1 MRMRWI
7 QAGRAG
13 RIAGSFAFRILMSA
27 DLNFPDPVP
36 DSRRHDLDALRAA
49 AMLLGIVYHAALSF
63 AEGLP
68 WLVEDTQ
75 RSAVAYHFQAA
86 VHGFRM
92 PLFMLVS
99 GFFTAML
106 WQKRGTAQ
114 LLRHRFLRVLL
125 PCLAGLFTIGK
136 AMEWSVG
143 YVFAK
148 RSAESPAAALGEPA
162 SSSIWAAIRQRD
174 AAALAGHLDRPESLT
189 TLHPVHGFTPLTWA
203 AIAGDAPALHAL
215 LAAGAD
221 PNSRNRDGGTALHA
235 AAFLGRPEIVAALL
249 DKGADPQARSGNGEV
264 PADSARSNPDFVPY
278 VARLLAIAADPAKV
292 AIGRTDALRLL
303 GSDPAAPAAET
314 ERGIPWNELMN
325 APTFSFLWFLWI
337 LWWLVVAFAIL
348 ASLFP
353 GVFRWRMPDRWILP
367 PGALVWLVPLTMLSQ
382 HHMTRSAE
390 AFGPDTS
397 MGLIPFPRVFAYY
410 AIFFT
415 FGIFWFANPA
425 ASSPPLRRWPVW
437 MVLAIVVFFPA
448 LDAATGRFGWFAA
461 LSDGS
466 RHMLSDF
473 LQSLYA
479 WLMTFAWLGLFGAL
493 VSKARPRIRWLSDS
507 AYWLYLAHLPLVVLA
522 QDLVRTWPVPALVKL
537 PLLSAVIIGLLLL
550 SYRYL
555 VRPTPLGTF
564 LNGPRRP
571 ALAGSAAP
579 DRGPA

>member
-1 MRMRWI
+1 MRMKWMRT
-7 QAGRAG
+7 GLAG
-13 RIAGSFAFRILMSA
+13 RIGGLFPRILMSA
-27 DLNFPDPVP
+27 DPIFPDPVP
-36 DSRRHDLDALRAA
+36 DPRRHDLDALRAA

-75 RSAVAYHFQAA
+75 RSAVAFHFQAA

-106 WQKRGTAQ
+106 WQKRGTRQ
-114 LLRHRFLRVLL
+114 LLKHRFLRVLL
-125 PCLAGLFTIGK
+125 PCLVALFTIGK

-148 RSAESPAAALGEPA
+148 RAADAPAALSDPA
-162 SSSIWAAIRQRD
+162 SGTIWSALRQGD
-174 AAALAGHLDRPESLT
+174 AAALAGHLENPESLT

-203 AIAGDAPALHAL
+203 AILGDASALHAL
-215 LAAGAD
+215 LGAGAD
-221 PNSRNRDGGTALHA
+221 PNARNRDGGTALHA
-235 AAFLGRPEIVAALL
+235 AAFLGRPDIVSVLL
-249 DKGADPQARSGNGEV
+249 DKGADPQARSGNGEL
-264 PADSARSNPDFVPY
+264 PADSARSNPDFVPF
-278 VARLLAIAADPAKV
+278 VARLLAIEADPSKV
-292 AIGRTDALRLL
+292 AIGRTAALRLL
-303 GSDPAAPAAET
+303 GSDPAAPAAQAEP
-314 ERGIPWNELMN
+314 RVAWNALMN
-325 APTFSFLWFLWI
+325 APTFTFLWFLWI

-348 ASLFP
+348 AALFP
-353 GVFRWRMPDRWILP
+353 KLFRSRIPDRWIQP
-367 PGALVWLVPLTMLSQ
+367 PRGLFWLVPLTMLCQ
-382 HHMTRSAE
+382 HHMMRSPE
-390 AFGPDTS
+390 AFGPDTA

-437 MVLAIVVFFPA
+437 MVLAIAVFFPA
-448 LDAATGRFGWFAA
+448 LDAATSRYGWFAA
-461 LSDGS
+461 LPTAL
-466 RHMLSDF
+466 RHLLSDF

-479 WLMTFAWLGLFGAL
+479 WLMTFAWLGMFGAL
-493 VSKARPRIRWLSDS
+493 VTKASPRIRWLSDS
-507 AYWLYLAHLPLVVLA
+507 AYWLYLAHLPLVILA
-522 QDLVRTWPVPALVKL
+522 QDAVRTWPVPAMVKL

-564 LNGPRRP
+564 LNGPRRRP
-571 ALAGSAAP
+571 ALAGSAAQ
-579 DRGPA
+579 DTGSA

>member
-1 MRMRWI
+1 ML
-7 QAGRAG
+7 
-13 RIAGSFAFRILMSA
+13 AGSRGSVPHIFMSA
-27 DLNFPDPVP
+27 DPIYADPVP
-36 DSRRHDLDALRAA
+36 DPRRHDLDALRAA

-75 RSAVAYHFQAA
+75 RSAVAFHFQAA

-125 PCLAGLFTIGK
+125 PCLVALFTIGK

-148 RSAESPAAALGEPA
+148 RSAESAVGADTA
-162 SSSIWAAIRQRD
+162 SGTIWSAIRQRD
-174 AAALAGHLDRPESLT
+174 AAALAGHLGKPDTLT
-189 TLHPVHGFTPLTWA
+189 MLHPVHGFTPLTWA
-203 AIAGDAPALHAL
+203 AITGDRAALDAL

-221 PNSRNRDGGTALHA
+221 PNVRNRDGGTALHA
-235 AAFLGRPEIVAALL
+235 AAFLGRVEIVSALL
-249 DKGADPQARSGNGEV
+249 DKGADAQAKSGNGEI
-264 PADSARSNPDFVPY
+264 PADSARSNPDYIPF
-278 VARLLAIAADPAKV
+278 VARLLSLDADPAKV
-292 AIGRTDALRLL
+292 AIGRTAVLPLL
-303 GSDPAAPAAET
+303 GADSLSPGAAVTRSPS
-314 ERGIPWNELMN
+314 WNDLMN
-325 APTFSFLWFLWI
+325 APTFTFLWFLWI

-348 ASLFP
+348 AALFP
-353 GVFRWRMPDRWILP
+353 RLFRFRMADLWILP
-367 PGALVWLVPLTMLSQ
+367 PRALVWLVPLTMLCQ
-382 HHMTRSAE
+382 HHMMRSPE
-390 AFGPDTS
+390 AFGPDTA
-397 MGLIPFPRVFAYY
+397 MGLVPFPRVFAYY

-425 ASSPPLRRWPVW
+425 ASSLPLRRWPAW
-437 MVLAIVVFFPA
+437 MLFAIALFFPA

-461 LSDGS
+461 LPDAS
-466 RHMLSDF
+466 RHLLSDF
-473 LQSLYA
+473 LQSLYT

-493 VSKARPRIRWLSDS
+493 VTKASPRIRWLSDS
-507 AYWLYLAHLPLVVLA
+507 AYWLYLAHLPLVILA
-522 QDLVRTWPVPALVKL
+522 QDAVRTWPLPAMVKL

-564 LNGPRRP
+564 LNGPRRRP
-571 ALAGSAAP
+571 ALAGSAAQ
-579 DRGPA
+579 DTGPA

>member
-1 MRMRWI
+1 
-7 QAGRAG
+7 
-13 RIAGSFAFRILMSA
+13 MSA
-27 DLNFPDPVP
+27 DPKFPDPVP
-36 DSRRHDLDALRAA
+36 DPRRHDLDALRAA

-75 RSAVAYHFQAA
+75 RSVAAYHFQAA

-114 LLRHRFLRVLL
+114 LLKHRFLRVLL
-125 PCLAGLFTIGK
+125 PCLAALFTIGK

-148 RSAESPAAALGEPA
+148 RSAETPAAALGDA
-162 SSSIWAAIRQRD
+162 AGSSIWSAIRQRD
-174 AAALAGHLDRPESLT
+174 AAALAGHLENPEALT

-203 AIAGDAPALHAL
+203 AIAGDNAALHSL
-215 LAAGAD
+215 LGAGSD
-221 PNSRNRDGGTALHA
+221 PNARNRDGGTALHA
-235 AAFLGRPEIVAALL
+235 AAFLGRPDIVSVLL

-264 PADSARSNPDFVPY
+264 PADSARSNPDFVPF
-278 VARLLAIAADPAKV
+278 VARLLAIEADPAKV
-292 AIGRTDALRLL
+292 AIGRTAALRLL
-303 GSDPAAPAAET
+303 GSDPAAQA

-348 ASLFP
+348 AALFP
-353 GVFRWRMPDRWILP
+353 KLFRWRIPDRWILP
-367 PGALVWLVPLTMLSQ
+367 PHALVWLVPLTMLCQ
-382 HHMTRSAE
+382 HHMTRSPE

-410 AIFFT
+410 AVFFT
-415 FGIFWFANPA
+415 FGIFWFANPS
-425 ASSPPLRRWPVW
+425 ASSPPLRHWPAW
-437 MVLAIVVFFPA
+437 MVLALAVFFPA
-448 LDAATGRFGWFAA
+448 LDAATGRFGWFTGLPGA
-461 LSDGS
+461 S
-466 RHMLSDF
+466 RHLLSDF

-493 VSKARPRIRWLSDS
+493 VTKASQRIRWLSDS
-507 AYWLYLAHLPLVVLA
+507 AYWLYLAHLPLVILA
-522 QDLVRTWPVPALVKL
+522 QDAIRTWPVPAMVKL

-564 LNGPRRP
+564 LNGPRRRP
-571 ALAGSAAP
+571 ALAGSVARDTGSA
-579 DRGPA
+579 